1 MERYQHI
8 VHFSYFGHTHD
19 ETFTVVKSIEDANA
33 SIGWYLVTGS
43 GTPGG
48 NINPTFV
55 SIEYDSEFKVP
66 VNIYTYFL
74 NLTDANENNSPKW
87 ELLHDYLSEYNL
99 VDLSPSSMK

>member
-66 VNIYTYFL
+66 TTNPRSKYRL
-74 NLTDANENNSPKW
+74 CNS
-87 ELLHDYLSEYNL
+87 HDVSGTKRQ
-99 VDLSPSSMK
+99 P